1 MRLHSNNHASC
12 VGVGNVQGHETT
24 AGSLLRWRPRSRQ
37 SGGQKNVVVKVSD
50 AVKPATYAAH
60 KEAPSSAGVGRV
72 TMKEIC
78 GGGGDRLVLWD
89 VTHVRLA
96 ADWTPPPA
104 TPAPSPNPNA
114 SAAYNDDPDLF
125 ATEAPCHVL
134 GSLGKALHRPWKK
147 LS

>member
-1 MRLHSNNHASC
+1 M
-12 VGVGNVQGHETT
+12 
-24 AGSLLRWRPRSRQ
+24 
-37 SGGQKNVVVKVSD
+37 SD

-60 KEAPSSAGVGRV
+60 KEAPFFAGVGRV

-78 GGGGDRLVLWD
+78 GGGGDSLVLWD
-89 VTHVRLA
+89 VAHVRVA
-96 ADWTPPPA
+96 ADWTAPPA

-114 SAAYNDDPDLF
+114 SAAYNDDADFF

-134 GSLGKALHRPWKK
+134 GSLGKALPRPRNK

>member
-1 MRLHSNNHASC
+1 M
-12 VGVGNVQGHETT
+12 
-24 AGSLLRWRPRSRQ
+24 
-37 SGGQKNVVVKVSD
+37 SD

-60 KEAPSSAGVGRV
+60 KEAPSSAGVDRV

-96 ADWTPPPA
+96 ADWTTPPA
-104 TPAPSPNPNA
+104 TPPPSPNPNA
-114 SAAYNDDPDLF
+114 RAAHDDDADFF
-125 ATEAPCHVL
+125 ATGEPCHLVSSI
-134 GSLGKALHRPWKK
+134 GTALPRPRKK